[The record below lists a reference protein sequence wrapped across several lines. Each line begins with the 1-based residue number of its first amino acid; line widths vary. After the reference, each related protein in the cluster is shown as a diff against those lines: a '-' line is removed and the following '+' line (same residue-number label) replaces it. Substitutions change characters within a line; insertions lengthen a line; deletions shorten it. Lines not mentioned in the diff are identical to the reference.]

1 MKVTVLLLL
10 YYIVSA
16 QGTRTSEPPAPQ
28 SNQPP
33 PPLTED
39 ELAMLSETGMLN
51 RNGRNIE
58 PKGDTRGCGK
68 QCPLGYKVI
77 DGKQTCE
84 CEHNGTYEGDMVIGI
99 NQYHAFAT
107 ALGVECE
114 DHKTRGASLRN
125 EWPKQGSYVTV
136 PYTISSFNSEQRQ
149 KINEAIS
156 EFHQRTCIRFAERN
170 TETAYVDFVSGSGCS
185 SYIGQTGYRQPIT
198 LDTGCFSPGTIRH
211 EIMHALGFYHEHSRP
226 DRDDHIEIV
235 WSNIDTKYNN
245 NFKKLAAS
253 NWNSYGSAYD
263 YNSTMHYGAYAFATN
278 RQEKSIITK
287 NALPSG
293 VYIGQR
299 RGFSISD
306 VNQINRKYECTAYLP
321 ATYSTTTT
329 TTTMASTTTKACQ
342 DKSSSCNAWKNANYC
357 TNQLYQSYMQAN
369 CYRSCSNCAGTA
381 TTTTTAPTTT
391 TTIATTTT
399 SGSCS
404 DKNSNCNGWSK
415 LNYCSTGNYV
425 NYMRANCQLSCGI
438 CTGYTTTAACVD
450 KQGSCNAWKQAGY
463 CTGQYANYM
472 ATNCRAS
479 CTQCGGLVTTTTAPQ
494 QCEDKSTQYA
504 AWAGQRYCTES
515 YVNYMHIN
523 CRVSCGLCSGATTTN
538 AATTTTRVA
547 VASAYN
553 GQCGVPFVSLDYR
566 SATQRIIGGRVA
578 TYGSHPWLVS
588 IRRLTDVNICGGTLI
603 SNRHI
608 ITAAHCFDG
617 IRNPNI
623 AQYFGFVGKYRRPI
637 NEVDAGQVHVTFSR
651 ILVHPL
657 YNHVYPLTMTSL
669 L

>member
-170 TETAYVDFVSGSGCS
+170 TE
-185 SYIGQTGYRQPIT
+185 
-198 LDTGCFSPGTIRH
+198 
-211 EIMHALGFYHEHSRP
+211 
-226 DRDDHIEIV
+226 
-235 WSNIDTKYNN
+235 
-245 NFKKLAAS
+245 
-253 NWNSYGSAYD
+253 
-263 YNSTMHYGAYAFATN
+263 
-278 RQEKSIITK
+278 
-287 NALPSG
+287 
-293 VYIGQR
+293 
-299 RGFSISD
+299 
-306 VNQINRKYECTAYLP
+306 
-321 ATYSTTTT
+321 
-329 TTTMASTTTKACQ
+329 
-342 DKSSSCNAWKNANYC
+342 
-357 TNQLYQSYMQAN
+357 
-369 CYRSCSNCAGTA
+369 
-381 TTTTTAPTTT
+381 TAPTTT